1 MNVATVTMAGATTES
16 RLPSVD
22 HWRSRPGSKAAPTYP
37 ESNDMRKTA
46 VLGAIALM
54 GLSPLTI
61 ASDFDKGKQVF
72 TQEAQPSCTICHTL
86 ADAGSAGAIGPDL
99 DELKPT
105 MEQVVN
111 AVTSG
116 VGVMPAFNE
125 SLSEEQINAVA
136 HYVATVTGGN
146 K

>member
-1 MNVATVTMAGATTES
+1 M
-16 RLPSVD
+16 
-22 HWRSRPGSKAAPTYP
+22 
-37 ESNDMRKTA
+37 
-46 VLGAIALM
+46 
-54 GLSPLTI
+54 
-61 ASDFDKGKQVF
+61 
-72 TQEAQPSCTICHTL
+72 
-86 ADAGSAGAIGPDL
+86 GPDL